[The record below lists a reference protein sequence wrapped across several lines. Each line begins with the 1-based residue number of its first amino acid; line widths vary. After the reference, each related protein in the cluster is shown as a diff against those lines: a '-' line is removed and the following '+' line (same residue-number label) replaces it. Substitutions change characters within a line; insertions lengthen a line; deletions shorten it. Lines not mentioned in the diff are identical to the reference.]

1 MRKILTTLLLAG
13 ASSVVF
19 AGPSGN
25 QVITPNPLSQV
36 AAAGSTVSVGIDY
49 NTEPVSDTNGL
60 GLRVHFDSSQLT
72 FNSATYGPDAV
83 SLSQPVSGPTADD
96 ADCDNDPDTIDCDG
110 DPDTDQFIILSW
122 VTLGGGFPGVDP
134 ATLAS
139 VDFTTAADFSGST
152 LVNFSASSTPP
163 GFQLGPNSAT
173 ISSDGSDPVVPD
185 PDPTPIPDA
194 DLIGQPFADADT
206 ALRDAGFTTVDT
218 VEVFDA
224 DATPGTVLSV
234 VQDPATSTA
243 TLTIAT
249 DQVSGPGPGPGPGP
263 GGPDFSP
270 GPPAQPIPS
279 LSSFGLLLL
288 TPLLGL
294 VVMFRRK
301 K

>member
-1 MRKILTTLLLAG
+1 MRKILSTLFLAG
-13 ASSVVF
+13 ASSAVF
-19 AGPSGN
+19 AGAVGN
-25 QVITPNPLSQV
+25 QVITANPQIQD
-36 AAAGSTVSVGIDY
+36 AAANSSVSVGIDY
-49 NTEPVSDTNGL
+49 NTEPVDETLSGL

-72 FNSATYGPDAV
+72 FNSATYGPDAT
-83 SLSQPVSGPTADD
+83 SDQQPVSGPTDD
-96 ADCDNDPDTIDCDG
+96 ADDFDS

-122 VTLGGGFPGVDP
+122 VNLGGNFPGVDP

-152 LVNFSASSTPP
+152 TVNFSASSTPP

-173 ISSDGSDPVVPD
+173 INGTGDPGPGPGPD
-185 PDPTPIPDA
+185 TDPTPVPDA
-194 DLIGQPFADADT
+194 DLVGQPSADAAAALT
-206 ALRDAGFTTVDT
+206 AAGFTTVNT

-234 VQDPATSTA
+234 TQDPATRTA

-249 DQVSGPGPGPGPGP
+249 DLAPGPGPGPTPGP
-263 GGPDFSP
+263 GGPFVPS
-270 GPPAQPIPS
+270 PAQPIPS